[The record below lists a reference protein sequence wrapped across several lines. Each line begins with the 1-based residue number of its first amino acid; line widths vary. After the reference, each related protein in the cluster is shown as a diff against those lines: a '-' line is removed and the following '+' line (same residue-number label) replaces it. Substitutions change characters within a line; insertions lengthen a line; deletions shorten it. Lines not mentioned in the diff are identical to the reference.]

1 MARTATARVGAVVAA
16 FAMLAAAAACADD
29 KTKTGSPGA
38 AGGAAAKYPTKAV
51 SIMAPAAPGGGWDT
65 TAREMQRALTT
76 SGTAKD
82 VSVFNVEGAGGTVG
96 LAKFAAEGRKDP
108 HKLMVMGLVMI
119 GAIKTNKAPVDLAK
133 VTPVAA
139 LTAEAEA
146 IVVKADSKYKTI
158 QELVAD
164 FKANPRS
171 ITWGGGSAGGTDHIL
186 VGLLAEAAG
195 VDPSG
200 MNYVAHSGGGEAMSA
215 ILSGSVT
222 AGVSGVSEFTDQV
235 KAGKLRFLA
244 VSGDRPAAGVDA
256 PTLQAAGINVS
267 LLNWRGVVAPEG
279 ISKEDRD
286 AVVQAIQAMHD
297 SAQWKETLKAKDWAD
312 FYIAGDEFDQFL
324 KDERARIEA
333 VLVKIGLS
341 K

>member
-1 MARTATARVGAVVAA
+1 MARTATARVGAVAAA
-16 FAMLAAAAACADD
+16 FAVLAASAACADD
-29 KTKTGSPGA
+29 KAKSGSPGA
-38 AGGAAAKYPTKAV
+38 PGAAAKYPTKAV

-65 TAREMQRALTT
+65 TAREMQRALTG

-82 VSVFNVEGAGGTVG
+82 VTVFNVEGAGGTIG
-96 LAKFAAEGRKDP
+96 LARFAAEGQKDP
-108 HKLMVMGLVMI
+108 HKLMVMGLVML
-119 GAIKTNKAPVDLAK
+119 GAIKTNQAPVNLDA

-139 LTAEAEA
+139 LTAESEA

-158 QELVAD
+158 QDLVTD

-171 ITWGGGSAGGTDHIL
+171 ISWGGGSAGGTDHIL

-200 MNYVAHSGGGEAMSA
+200 INYVAHSGGGEAMAA

-222 AGVSGVSEFTDQV
+222 AGVSGISEFTAQV
-235 KAGKLRFLA
+235 KAGKLRYLA
-244 VSGDRPAAGVDA
+244 VSSEAPVQGADA
-256 PTLQAAGINVS
+256 PTLKTSGFDVA
-267 LLNWRGVVAPEG
+267 LDNWRGVVAPAG
-279 ISKEDRD
+279 ISESERD
-286 AVVQAIQAMHD
+286 GIVTAIDAMRA
-297 SAQWKETLKAKDWAD
+297 SPQWQETLKAKGWTD
-312 FYIAGDEFDQFL
+312 FYKAGKDFDTFL
-324 KDERARIEA
+324 KEDRARVES

>member
-1 MARTATARVGAVVAA
+1 MARTATARVGAVAAA
-16 FAMLAAAAACADD
+16 FALLAASAACADD
-29 KTKTGSPGA
+29 KAKSGSPGA
-38 AGGAAAKYPTKAV
+38 PGAAAKFPTKAV

-65 TAREMQRALTT
+65 TAREMQRALTG

-82 VSVFNVEGAGGTVG
+82 VTVFNVEGAGGTIG
-96 LAKFAAEGRKDP
+96 LARFAAEGQKDP

-119 GAIKTNKAPVDLAK
+119 GAIKTNKAPVDLGK
-133 VTPVAA
+133 VTPLAA

-158 QELVAD
+158 QDLVAD

-171 ITWGGGSAGGTDHIL
+171 ISWGGGSAGGTDHIL
-186 VGLLAEAAG
+186 VGLLAEAAK

-200 MNYVAHSGGGEAMSA
+200 INYVAHSGGGEAMSA

-222 AGVSGVSEFTDQV
+222 AGVSGISEFTDQV
-235 KAGKLRFLA
+235 KAGKLRYLA
-244 VSGDRPAAGVDA
+244 VSGDRPAEGVDA
-256 PTLQAAGINVS
+256 PTLMQAEYGVS
-267 LLNWRGVVAPEG
+267 LNNWRGVVAPEG

-286 AVVQAIQAMHD
+286 AVLKAIEAMHA
-297 SAQWKETLKAKDWAD
+297 SPQWQESLKTKGWTD
-312 FYIAGDEFDQFL
+312 FYMAGDEFDAFL
-324 KDERARIEA
+324 KDERARVES